1 MITKKIELLS
11 PAKDAEVGIAAINH
25 GADAVYIGGPAFG
38 AREKASNSIADIER
52 LCRHA
57 ALYDAKVYVTL
68 NTLLINSELE
78 RARQLAYDCWNAG
91 VDALI
96 VQDMQLL
103 ALDLP
108 PIPLHA
114 STQCDNLTLE
124 KVQQLEQL
132 GFSQVVLGRELSLKE
147 IRAIREKT
155 TVPLEFFVHGAL
167 CVSHSGQ
174 CYLSQYIGNRSA
186 NRGACAQPC
195 RLPYDLLDAEGNV
208 LIKNRHLLCLKDLNN
223 SAHLEELMDAGITSF
238 KIEGRMKEAD
248 YVKNVTAY
256 YRQKLD
262 EIFERRPEYIQ
273 SSCRDGACTVSKP
286 TNGEK
291 PVGDGARTV
300 STMPFEVNPE
310 KSFNRGFTD
319 FFINGRQKGIDSPFT
334 PKSMGEYIGEVAW
347 CNPLRMEIDTDKTLH
362 NGDGLCFLNEND
374 ELIGLRADVV
384 HNVADGVPAVGKR
397 RPTSNS
403 GDAVADIV
411 TVSCNRPHGA
421 HRGAKI
427 YRNYDIEWQKQVEAS
442 TGNRKI
448 AIDLVL
454 AETETGYELV
464 ASRHCE
470 EERRSNPDEGTDSL
484 DCRAPLAMTT
494 IHCEKIEA
502 NNPEKALENIK
513 KKALQWGDT
522 PFLPVNL
529 ELRFTE
535 PRLIPA
541 SVIGEMKRQ
550 LVEKLTDALI
560 VDHQTHRDKRHL
572 VVSTFNSQLSTDSQ
586 LSTLNSQLSTDSQLS
601 TLNSQLP
608 TDSQLSTLNSQLPTD
623 SQLST
628 LNSQLTTLPDHLMTC
643 HHCIRFANGMCSK
656 ETGQKATDL
665 FLRHGSQT
673 FRLEFDCRH
682 CQMYVCRP

>member
-1 MITKKIELLS
+1 MNTKKIELLS

-25 GADAVYIGGPAFG
+25 GADAVYIGGPSFG

-68 NTLLINSELE
+68 NTLLYIGELE

-103 ALDLP
+103 DLDLP

-124 KVQQLEQL
+124 RVQQLEQL

-147 IRAIREKT
+147 IRNIRANT

-195 RLPYDLLDAEGNV
+195 RLPYDLLDADGNV

-223 SAHLEELMDAGITSF
+223 STHLEELMDAGITSF

-262 EIFERRPEYIQ
+262 EIFERRPEFIQ
-273 SSCRDGACTVSKP
+273 SSCRDT
-286 TNGEK
+286 
-291 PVGDGARTV
+291 ARHV
-300 STMPFEVNPE
+300 STFEVNPE

-374 ELIGLRADVV
+374 ELVGLRADVV
-384 HNVADGVPAVGKR
+384 FVP
-397 RPTSNS
+397 S
-403 GDAVADIV
+403 GRDVPWR
-411 TVSCNRPHGA
+411 VSTNRPHGA
-421 HRGAKI
+421 HRGTKI

-442 TGNRKI
+442 TGSRKI
-448 AIDLVL
+448 DIDLVL
-454 AETETGYELV
+454 AETETGYEMM
-464 ASRHCE
+464 AT
-470 EERRSNPDEGTDSL
+470 RRDAINRVSTGIRCD
-484 DCRAPLAMTT
+484 
-494 IHCEKIEA
+494 KIVA
-502 NNPEKALENIK
+502 NNPEKATDNIR

-522 PFLPVNL
+522 PFNPINL
-529 ELRFTE
+529 ELRFAE

-541 SVIGEMKRQ
+541 SVIGEMKRD
-550 LVEKLTDALI
+550 LVTKLTDAL
-560 VDHQTHRDKRHL
+560 VEQHQSQRQTRCADTP
-572 VVSTFNSQLSTDSQ
+572 STSDNGRIRCDNSGRMRCVPTTD
-586 LSTLNSQLSTDSQLS
+586 
-601 TLNSQLP
+601 
-608 TDSQLSTLNSQLPTD
+608 
-623 SQLST
+623 
-628 LNSQLTTLPDHLMTC
+628 PDAIPDYLMTC
-643 HHCIRFANGMCSK
+643 HHCIRYANGMCSK
-656 ETGQKATDL
+656 ETGHKATDL
-665 FLRHGSQT
+665 FLRHGTQT
-673 FRLEFDCRH
+673 FRLEFDCRN
-682 CQMYVCRP
+682 CLMRVQKP

>member
-1 MITKKIELLS
+1 MKSKKIELLS

-25 GADAVYIGGPAFG
+25 GADAVYIGGPSFG

-68 NTLLINSELE
+68 NTLLYREELE

-103 ALDLP
+103 DLDLP

-114 STQCDNLTLE
+114 STQCDNLTIE
-124 KVQQLEQL
+124 KVQQLESL

-147 IRAIREKT
+147 IRSIREKT

-174 CYLSQYIGNRSA
+174 CYLSQFIGNRSA

-195 RLPYDLLDAEGNV
+195 RLPYDLLDTDGNV
-208 LIKNRHLLCLKDLNN
+208 LVKNRHLLCLKDLNN
-223 SAHLEELMDAGITSF
+223 SANLEELMDAGITSF

-262 EIFERRPEYIQ
+262 AIFERRTEFEQASRGHCQY
-273 SSCRDGACTVSKP
+273 T
-286 TNGEK
+286 
-291 PVGDGARTV
+291 
-300 STMPFEVNPE
+300 FEVNPE

-334 PKSMGEYIGEVAW
+334 PKSMGEYVGEVTW
-347 CNPLRMEIDTDKTLH
+347 CNPLRMELATDKILH
-362 NGDGLCFLNEND
+362 NGDGLCFLSQDN
-374 ELIGLRADVV
+374 ELIGIRADVV
-384 HNVADGVPAVGKR
+384 TLGRDGVH
-397 RPTSNS
+397 
-403 GDAVADIV
+403 
-411 TVSCNRPHGA
+411 TVSTNRPHGA

-427 YRNYDIEWQKQVEAS
+427 YRNYDLEWQKQVDAS
-442 TGNRKI
+442 TGSRKI
-448 AIDLVL
+448 DINLTL
-454 AETETGYELV
+454 SETETGYEMAAV
-464 ASRHCE
+464 
-470 EERRSNPDEGTDSL
+470 
-484 DCRAPLAMTT
+484 CRDAINRVSTSIT
-494 IHCEKIEA
+494 CEKIAA
-502 NNPEKALENIK
+502 NNPEKATENIQ

-522 PFLPVNL
+522 PFNPINL
-529 ELRFTE
+529 ELQFSE

-550 LVEKLTDALI
+550 LAEKLTNTL
-560 VDHQTHRDKRHL
+560 VENHQIHRDMRQPFHAET
-572 VVSTFNSQLSTDSQ
+572 STQKILTEQLSTPNSQLPT
-586 LSTLNSQLSTDSQLS
+586 TLNSQLST
-601 TLNSQLP
+601 LNFQS
-608 TDSQLSTLNSQLPTD
+608 
-623 SQLST
+623 
-628 LNSQLTTLPDHLMTC
+628 PDVIPDRLMTC
-643 HHCIRFANGMCSK
+643 HHCIRYANGMCSK

-665 FLRHGSQT
+665 FLRPVGYPPLRGGQGGVT
-673 FRLEFDCRH
+673 FRLVFDCRN
-682 CQMYVCRP
+682 CLMYVQN

>member
-1 MITKKIELLS
+1 MNTKKIELLS
-11 PAKDAEVGIAAINH
+11 PAKDAEVGMAAINH
-25 GADAVYIGGPAFG
+25 GADAVYIGGPSFG

-68 NTLLINSELE
+68 NTLLYTEELE

-103 ALDLP
+103 DLDLP

-114 STQCDNLTLE
+114 STQCDNLTVE
-124 KVQQLEQL
+124 KVQQLESL
-132 GFSQVVLGRELSLKE
+132 GFGQVVLGRELSLKE
-147 IRAIREKT
+147 IREIREKT

-167 CVSHSGQ
+167 CVSHSGR
-174 CYLSQYIGNRSA
+174 CYLSQFIGNRSA

-195 RLPYDLLDAEGNV
+195 RLPYDLLDADGNV

-238 KIEGRMKEAD
+238 KIEGRMKDAD
-248 YVKNVTAY
+248 YVKNVTAF

-262 EIFERRPEYIQ
+262 AIFERRTEYEMASRGRCQ
-273 SSCRDGACTVSKP
+273 YT
-286 TNGEK
+286 
-291 PVGDGARTV
+291 
-300 STMPFEVNPE
+300 FEINPE

-334 PKSMGEYIGEVAW
+334 PKSMGEYIGEVTW
-347 CNPLRMEIDTDKTLH
+347 CNPLRMELVTDNTLH
-362 NGDGLCFLNEND
+362 NGDGLCFLSQDN
-374 ELIGLRADVV
+374 ELIGIRADVV
-384 HNVADGVPAVGKR
+384 NGFVGLSHR
-397 RPTSNS
+397 GSRL
-403 GDAVADIV
+403 

-427 YRNYDIEWQKQVEAS
+427 YRNYDLEWQKQVEAS

-448 AIDLVL
+448 DINLTL
-454 AETETGYELV
+454 AEIATGYEMV
-464 ASRHCE
+464 AV
-470 EERRSNPDEGTDSL
+470 
-484 DCRAPLAMTT
+484 CRDAINRVSTSVT
-494 IHCEKIEA
+494 CEKIPA
-502 NNPEKALENIK
+502 TNPEKATENIR

-522 PFLPVNL
+522 PFSPINL
-529 ELRFTE
+529 ELQFAE

-550 LVEKLTDALI
+550 LVEKLINALI
-560 VDHQTHRDKRHL
+560 ENHRENREIRCTDTSNVSVDENGRTQCGRTRC
-572 VVSTFNSQLSTDSQ
+572 V
-586 LSTLNSQLSTDSQLS
+586 
-601 TLNSQLP
+601 P
-608 TDSQLSTLNSQLPTD
+608 TIDPDEIPT
-623 SQLST
+623 Q
-628 LNSQLTTLPDHLMTC
+628 LMTC
-643 HHCIRFANGMCSK
+643 HHCIRYANGMCSK

-665 FLRHGSQT
+665 FLRPVGYPPLRGGARRAGESPSVSS
-673 FRLEFDCRH
+673 LI
-682 CQMYVCRP
+682 VAIV